1 LSNPLDPKQNSSSLR
16 GRHILLAIHS
26 LEGGGSERQIACLTN
41 HLAQDSSIANVALV
55 TVAPSD
61 SDAYSL
67 HPRVERISLHHGSSP
82 PKTNN
87 LISKLCVNLFRIR
100 KLKKIAAQL
109 APDVVVS
116 FCDMNNSLILLALG
130 KKYPVVISERSDPR
144 FQIMPRVWEAIRKRV
159 YRRAKVCVAQTDDVR
174 DFLQR
179 EFYPRKSKTRFFTI
193 PSAIQ
198 APGTVAHE
206 SQQQP
211 SQKENRLLFVGR
223 LAREKQLDQ
232 ILHAWKNTHAQL
244 PNWKLRIVGTGP
256 LENDLKALA
265 TNLSLS
271 DSVQWCGWTSD
282 IWNEYRQARAFVMA
296 SRYEGFPQ
304 SLIEAM
310 TMGLPCFVTNFS
322 PAIGECIEHLESG
335 FILTNPSD
343 LSKYLTILDEDPLLE
358 QKIRIRTRMVA
369 RRYQWATI
377 ATSWEAAIASAIP

>member
-1 LSNPLDPKQNSSSLR
+1 
-16 GRHILLAIHS
+16 
-26 LEGGGSERQIACLTN
+26 
-41 HLAQDSSIANVALV
+41 
-55 TVAPSD
+55 
-61 SDAYSL
+61 
-67 HPRVERISLHHGSSP
+67 
-82 PKTNN
+82 
-87 LISKLCVNLFRIR
+87 
-100 KLKKIAAQL
+100 
-109 APDVVVS
+109 
-116 FCDMNNSLILLALG
+116 
-130 KKYPVVISERSDPR
+130 
-144 FQIMPRVWEAIRKRV
+144 MPRVWEAIRKRV

-282 IWNEYRQARAFVMA
+282 IWSEYRQARAFVMA

-377 ATSWEAAIASAIP
+377 ATSWETAIASAIP

>member
-1 LSNPLDPKQNSSSLR
+1 MSKPLDPKQNATSLQ
-16 GRHILLAIHS
+16 GRSILLAIHS
-26 LEGGGSERQIACLTN
+26 LEGGGSERQMACLAN
-41 HLAQDSSIANVALV
+41 HLAQDAGIANVALV
-55 TVAPSD
+55 TVASSN

-67 HPRVERISLHHGSSP
+67 NPRVQRFSLHDDSPP
-82 PKTNN
+82 PKTNS
-87 LISKLCVNLFRIR
+87 LISKLYVNLYRIR

-130 KKYPVVISERSDPR
+130 KRYPVVISERSDPR
-144 FQIMPRVWEAIRKRV
+144 FQVMPSVWESIRKRV
-159 YRRAKVCVAQTDDVR
+159 YRRAKVCVAQTDEVR
-174 DFLQR
+174 DFLKH

-198 APGTVAHE
+198 APDTVANE
-206 SQQQP
+206 SQLQSTQQ
-211 SQKENRLLFVGR
+211 ENRLLFVGR
-223 LAREKQLDQ
+223 LAQEKQLDQ
-232 ILHAWKNTHAQL
+232 ILYAWKTTHAQL

-256 LENDLKALA
+256 LENELKSLA
-265 TNLSLS
+265 RQLSLS
-271 DSVQWCGWTSD
+271 DSVQWCGWSSD
-282 IWNEYRQARAFVMA
+282 VWSEYRQARALVMA

-335 FILTNPSD
+335 FVLRDPSE
-343 LSKYLTILDEDPLLE
+343 LSKCLKILDEDPLLE

-369 RRYQWATI
+369 RRYQWSTI
-377 ATSWEAAIASAIP
+377 ATSWEEAIASAIP